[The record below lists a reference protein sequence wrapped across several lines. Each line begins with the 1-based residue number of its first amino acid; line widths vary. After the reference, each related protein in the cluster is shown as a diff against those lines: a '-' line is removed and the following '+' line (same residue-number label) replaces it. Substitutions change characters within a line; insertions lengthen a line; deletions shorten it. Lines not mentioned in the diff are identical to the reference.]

1 MSAGNETPEQRYWRA
16 WNGFNALGAWILI
29 LMLSPLMLLVAF
41 VFLGS
46 LFGFVFGLPELTG
59 GVGLS
64 LLVLA
69 ILAKFDKG
77 QPLFRKRK
85 KNPPAALSYAESLK
99 KAEALW
105 KFVPEENEKKRP
117 AKMSRAEK
125 KKIAEFWENPAGKM
139 KI

>member
-16 WNGFNALGAWILI
+16 WNGLNALGAWILI

-85 KNPPAALSYAESLK
+85 KIRRRRSHMP
-99 KAEALW
+99 KA
-105 KFVPEENEKKRP
+105 
-117 AKMSRAEK
+117 
-125 KKIAEFWENPAGKM
+125 
-139 KI
+139 